1 MNGFDTIFYYKEF
14 QGDWQVQPLFFHNR
28 AFMFGDGLFET
39 MIYHKGSVRFAS
51 HHFSRMMEG
60 CFQLGLDPSFI
71 SPIEN
76 IELLLAQAV
85 RSVVPIRVR
94 WNVFRSGMGKYTPEE
109 NQILESLVLQKFL
122 PAPQVKEYGYIS
134 NQIHVSSSPW
144 SHCKTLNALTYVMA
158 NRERASKSK
167 DEVILTDSNDHISE
181 SGVGNVFWKKNNNYF
196 TPSLASSCI
205 AGVARR
211 NILEY
216 FEGIGKPVEEGLFKK
231 DDLLQAEQVLIS
243 NAAGIS
249 YLKNLEGQEFDV
261 TPDPFLLQLFDLN
274 QY

>member
-1 MNGFDTIFYYKEF
+1 MNGFETIFYFKQQ
-14 QGDWQVQPLFFHNR
+14 QGDWHLQPLAFHNR

-39 MIYHKGSVRFAS
+39 MVFYKGSIRFAS
-51 HHFSRMMEG
+51 HHFARVMEG
-60 CFQLGLDPSFI
+60 CFQLGMDPSSV
-71 SPIEN
+71 SPLED

-85 RSVVPIRVR
+85 HPVGPVRIR
-94 WNVFRSGMGKYTPEE
+94 WNIFRSGMGKYTPEE
-109 NQILESLVLQKFL
+109 NDILETLVLQPFMA
-122 PAPQVKEYGYIS
+122 APKVKADCYIS
-134 NQIHVSSSPW
+134 SQIQVASAPW

-158 NRERASKSK
+158 NRERASKNK
-167 DEVILTDSNDHISE
+167 AEVILTDNKGHISE
-181 SGVGNVFWKKNNNYF
+181 AGVGNVFWKINGKYF
-196 TPSLASSCI
+196 TPSLATSCI

-216 FEGIGKPVEEGLFKK
+216 FERIGKPVEEGLFKK
-231 DDLLQAEQVLIS
+231 EDLLEAEQILIS

-249 YLKNLEGQEFDV
+249 YLKNLEGREFDA